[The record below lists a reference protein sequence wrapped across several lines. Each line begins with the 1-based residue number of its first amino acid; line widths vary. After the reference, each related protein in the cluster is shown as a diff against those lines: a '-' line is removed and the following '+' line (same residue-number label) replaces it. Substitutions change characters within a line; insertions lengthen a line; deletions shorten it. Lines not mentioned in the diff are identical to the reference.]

1 MRIALFCAALTAA
14 MVPVSARAQS
24 PALTESE
31 AMARLSAD
39 SPRVRA
45 IRAAIEVARAD
56 VLAAGRYPNPRITVD
71 REAVSGNT
79 EYLTRVGQILPVT
92 GYRGLQLQAAS
103 LMVEA
108 VTSRADEEI
117 RRARADL
124 RLAFAQLIAA
134 QTRERELA
142 AARDRLQGVADV
154 LAKREAAGDAAGFDR
169 LRAEREVLDLEADRA
184 TSATERTRAQA
195 ALAGFFMGPLDP
207 STLVAAPSA
216 PVMDTLPA
224 IEALVERAEANRGEL
239 TALRK
244 ETESAQVAGR
254 AAERRWIPEPELVA
268 GTKSSSIGGGDV
280 GSVFGVQATIPL
292 FDRGQPERALA
303 QARAS
308 RAQARI
314 EAFRQ
319 LLRAE
324 VAGWRVAVIERRETA
339 ARYRTAALDSADR
352 IERIAQVSYEAG
364 ERGILELLDAY
375 RTRSTARV
383 RQALLDA
390 AVREAEIELEFVSGW
405 EIRR

>member
-1 MRIALFCAALTAA
+1 MRIAVFCAALTAA
-14 MVPVSARAQS
+14 MVPVSAQS

-31 AMARLSAD
+31 ALARLSSD

-45 IRAAIEVARAD
+45 IRSAIDVARAD
-56 VLAAGRYPNPRITVD
+56 ILAAGRNPNPRITVD
-71 REAVSGNT
+71 REAVSGTT
-79 EYLTRVGQILPVT
+79 EYLTRVGQVLPVT
-92 GYRGLQLQAAS
+92 GYRGLQVQAAS

-108 VTSRADEEI
+108 ATSRADDAI

-124 RLAFAQLIAA
+124 RQAFAQLIAA

-142 AARDRLQGVADV
+142 AARERLQGVAEA

-169 LRAEREVLDLEADRA
+169 LRAEREVLDLEVDRVMA
-184 TSATERTRAQA
+184 ATERTRAQA
-195 ALAGFFMGPLDP
+195 ALAGFFIGPLDP
-207 STLVAAPSA
+207 STLVAAPTA
-216 PVMDTLPA
+216 PVTDTLPA
-224 IEALVERAEANRGEL
+224 IEVLVERAEATRGEL

-244 ETESAQVAGR
+244 EIESAQVAGR
-254 AAERRWIPEPELVA
+254 SAERRWIPEPELMA
-268 GTKSSSIGGGDV
+268 GTKSSSVGNGDV
-280 GSVFGVQATIPL
+280 GSVLGVQATIPL

-303 QARAS
+303 RARAS
-308 RAQARI
+308 QAQARI

-324 VAGWRVAVIERRETA
+324 IAGWRAAVIERREAA
-339 ARYRTAALDSADR
+339 ARYRTAALDSADQ

-383 RQALLDA
+383 RQAMLDA

-405 EIRR
+405 EIR